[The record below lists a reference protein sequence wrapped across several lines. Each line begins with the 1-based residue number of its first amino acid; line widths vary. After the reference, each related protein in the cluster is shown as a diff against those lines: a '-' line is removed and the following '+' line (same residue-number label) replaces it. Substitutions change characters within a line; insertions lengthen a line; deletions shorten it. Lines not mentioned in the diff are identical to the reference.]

1 MTPARFR
8 LSVLL
13 AATLGLAACSKPS
26 PDAAKVQP
34 GPPSSAAGS
43 SGTVTLETVEQR
55 ASYGIG
61 YDVGMNV
68 AARSGLE
75 VDQKALTAGLADAFS
90 RTESRITQAEMQQAF
105 ATLQERMSQVTAAA
119 AETNLKASTA
129 FMEANKSKAG
139 IQTTASGL
147 QYEIISSGSGAKPAP
162 NNTVEVHYHGTLVD
176 GTVFDSSVQR
186 GETIEFPVT
195 RVIPGWVEAL
205 QLMSVGDKWR
215 LFIPPALG
223 YGANAAGKIPPNS
236 ALIFEVD
243 LIGIK

>member
-8 LSVLL
+8 LSFIL
-13 AATLGLAACSKPS
+13 AASLGLAACKPS
-26 PDAAKVQP
+26 PDVAKVEP
-34 GPPSSAAGS
+34 GPQSSAAGS
-43 SGTVTLETVEQR
+43 SGGLALETVEQR

-75 VDQKALTAGLADAFS
+75 IDQAALTAGLTDAFA
-90 RTESRITQAEMQQAF
+90 RADSRISQAEMQQAF
-105 ATLQERMSQVTAAA
+105 ATLQERMSKVTAAA
-119 AETNLKASTA
+119 AETNLKASTD
-129 FMEANKSKAG
+129 FMETNKSKPG

-162 NNTVEVHYHGTLVD
+162 SNTVEVHYHGTLVD

-215 LFIPPALG
+215 LFIPPSLG

-243 LIGIK
+243 LIAIK